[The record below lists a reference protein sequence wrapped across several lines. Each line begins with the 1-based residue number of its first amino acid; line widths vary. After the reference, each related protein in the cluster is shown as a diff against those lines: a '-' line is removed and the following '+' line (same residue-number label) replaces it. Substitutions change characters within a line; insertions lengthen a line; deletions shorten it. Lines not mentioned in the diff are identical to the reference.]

1 MVRKAAFNADLCHVR
16 SHVDG
21 GIEMAKV
28 PITTDFQKRSVK
40 RRRLPACLP
49 ERSTT
54 EGMSNADEEKKAVTL
69 ENESVHRVY
78 DIIASHFSDTRYKV
92 CHFLAKTD
100 DSHGHWWKNF

>member
-1 MVRKAAFNADLCHVR
+1 
-16 SHVDG
+16 
-21 GIEMAKV
+21 MAKV
-28 PITTDFQKRSVK
+28 SITTDFRKRSLK
-40 RRRLPACLP
+40 RRRLP

-92 CHFLAKTD
+92 CHFLGKAD
-100 DSHGHWWKNF
+100 DSHGHWWKSF